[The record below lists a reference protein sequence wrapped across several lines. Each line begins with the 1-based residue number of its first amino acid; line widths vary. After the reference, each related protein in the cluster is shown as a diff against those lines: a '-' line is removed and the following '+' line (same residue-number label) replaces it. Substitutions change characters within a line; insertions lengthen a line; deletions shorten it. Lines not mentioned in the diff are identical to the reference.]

1 AEVSGPTPVQAD
13 DSVGV
18 PPTEWWESAFVQ
30 LMVAVLFLVGFGGYP
45 VVAAI
50 RRVRGRGTRNSRRDT
65 TSRRHMPSHGAE
77 TPDAQ
82 AVRAR
87 ARGAEAAG
95 AEAAGAKAVGAEAVG
110 VWLGAARVVST
121 GGLGV
126 LVGGFAYLFYLMST
140 GGKIAVP
147 GPVLMGRPV
156 IWVVLQLLAVATVV
170 ATVLTVPAWRGAGA
184 AGRTGRTGERVRLG
198 LLLTA
203 GVLFVPW
210 AFYWGLLLP

>member
-1 AEVSGPTPVQAD
+1 MEKATSGRAPVAEVSGPAPVQAD

-50 RRVRGRGTRNSRRDT
+50 RRVRGRGTRNSRPGT
-65 TSRRHMPSHGAE
+65 TSRHMPSHGAE
-77 TPDAQ
+77 
-82 AVRAR
+82 AR
-87 ARGAEAAG
+87 
-95 AEAAGAKAVGAEAVG
+95 GAEAVG

-140 GGKIAVP
+140 GGKLAVP

-170 ATVLTVPAWRGAGA
+170 ATALTVPAWRRAGA
-184 AGRTGRTGERVRLG
+184 TGRTGATGERVRLG